1 MMAMY
6 WAFVI
11 LTLAVVGHQSQA
23 DSKTPRKPRQTESD
37 RPNIIMILAD
47 DMGYG
52 DIASYGHPTQEYGP
66 VDVMAENGLRF
77 TQAYSSDSV
86 CSPSR
91 AALLT
96 GRLPVRL
103 GVWGETHRVF
113 LPWLTTGLPRSETTI
128 AEALKIQNYT
138 TGMVGKWHLGINQ
151 NTKTDGFHLPTNHGF
166 DFVGHIIP
174 FGGSYSCDNTGR
186 YDNTPD
192 PTKCFL
198 YYRDEIVQQ
207 PYYQENLTTLFVND
221 TVDFIRRNKDG
232 PFFYYFAM
240 MHPHA
245 PLFSSAQFK
254 GSSAR
259 GAYGDNINELS
270 WAVGTIIKE
279 LEELEIAKETLV
291 VFMSD
296 HGPHL
301 EYCLD
306 AGDPGIFRGFK
317 SNSFEGGYRVPLI
330 SYWPGVI
337 TPGVSNEIFSAL
349 DLFSIFVDLADGEMP
364 TDVEHDGVN
373 DVSVLLGK
381 EPSTRDFIFFYN
393 RDILF
398 AVRSGKYKLHF
409 FTQADKTPEEF
420 ADVCLPAGYPS
431 GHYFDCNK
439 KSVSEECVTEHDPPL
454 IFDLDADPTESW
466 PLDPSK
472 FDALIESVQNLISD
486 HEAGLIRA
494 PPLMDTENRDMIPC
508 CNETTN
514 CYCNYP

>member
-23 DSKTPRKPRQTESD
+23 DSRTPRKPRQTESD
-37 RPNIIMILAD
+37 QPNIIMILAD

-128 AEALKIQNYT
+128 AEALKMQNYT

-279 LEELEIAKETLV
+279 LEELEIAEDTLV

-306 AGDPGIFRGFK
+306 AGDPGIFR
-317 SNSFEGGYRVPLI
+317 
-330 SYWPGVI
+330 
-337 TPGVSNEIFSAL
+337 
-349 DLFSIFVDLADGEMP
+349 
-364 TDVEHDGVN
+364 
-373 DVSVLLGK
+373 
-381 EPSTRDFIFFYN
+381 
-393 RDILF
+393 
-398 AVRSGKYKLHF
+398 
-409 FTQADKTPEEF
+409 ADKTPEEF

-454 IFDLDADPTESW
+454 IFDLHADPTESW